1 MLAADVFTDLWIFV
15 SKFVK
20 QKSKE
25 IGTNF
30 IIWKLPSY

>member
-15 SKFVK
+15 TKFVK
-20 QKSKE
+20 QKSKK

-30 IIWKLPSY
+30 L